1 MKSNKLDQEIKNQ
14 LQDREI
20 SPSRNLWTEI
30 EADLKNAEI
39 APQSQK
45 KNNNWIWLAASFILI
60 AGLTFFV
67 MKPQQETQPQIVSVP
82 KTVEKVITD
91 SIYIEKPVVESQEKI
106 ITENSVEEKSVLAE
120 NEPSKSVQEKK
131 QIIEKS
137 VTHPENIQPEKAT
150 AIIPEINNK
159 TIAVADTASSKP
171 SRVRY
176 TDPST
181 LLFSVEHK
189 EALQSAK
196 KGSNVA
202 AIELNK

>member
-91 SIYIEKPVVESQEKI
+91 SIYIEKPVLESQEKI

-150 AIIPEINNK
+150 VIIPEINNK

>member
-67 MKPQQETQPQIVSVP
+67 IKPQQETQPQIVSVP
-82 KTVEKVITD
+82 KTVEKVVTD
-91 SIYIEKPVVESQEKI
+91 SVFIEKPILEIQEKFNSSEPKKAKTTTRKI
-106 ITENSVEEKSVLAE
+106 IVEEADGIIYDTPKE
-120 NEPSKSVQEKK
+120 YIQEVKK
-131 QIIEKS
+131 
-137 VTHPENIQPEKAT
+137 
-150 AIIPEINNK
+150 
-159 TIAVADTASSKP
+159 
-171 SRVRY
+171 
-176 TDPST
+176 
-181 LLFSVEHK
+181 
-189 EALQSAK
+189 AK
-196 KGSNVA
+196 
-202 AIELNK
+202 

>member
-1 MKSNKLDQEIKNQ
+1 MKSNKLDKEIKNQ

-39 APQSQK
+39 APQTQK

-67 MKPQQETQPQIVSVP
+67 MKPQQETQPQIVSAP

-91 SIYIEKPVVESQEKI
+91 SIFIDKPVLESQEKI

-120 NEPSKSVQEKK
+120 NESSKSVQEKK

-137 VTHPENIQPEKAT
+137 VTRPENIQPEKAT

-189 EALQSAK
+189 DALQSAK

>member
-1 MKSNKLDQEIKNQ
+1 MKSNKLEQEIKNQ
-14 LQDREI
+14 LQDKEI

-67 MKPQQETQPQIVSVP
+67 IKPQQETQPQIVSVP
-82 KTVEKVITD
+82 KTVEKVVTD
-91 SIYIEKPVVESQEKI
+91 SIFIEKPVLETQGEI

-120 NEPSKSVQEKK
+120 NEPLKSIQEKK
-131 QIIEKS
+131 QIIETS
-137 VTHPENIQPEKAT
+137 VTHPEKIQPEKT
-150 AIIPEINNK
+150 PVIIPEINNK

-181 LLFSVEHK
+181 LLFSIEHK
-189 EALQSAK
+189 DALQSAK

>member
-1 MKSNKLDQEIKNQ
+1 MKSNKLEQEIKNQ

-39 APQSQK
+39 TPQPQK
-45 KNNNWIWLAASFILI
+45 KNNWIWLAASFVFM
-60 AGLTFFV
+60 AGLLTFFV
-67 MKPQQETQPQIVSVP
+67 MKPQQETHPQIVSAP
-82 KTVEKVITD
+82 KTIEKVVTD
-91 SIYIEKPVVESQEKI
+91 SIFIEKPIFKTEEKI
-106 ITENSVEEKSVLAE
+106 ITENNLEEKSNLAE
-120 NEPSKSVQEKK
+120 NQALKSVQESK
-131 QIIEKS
+131 QNIEKS
-137 VTHPENIQPEKAT
+137 GNHSENIQPEKT
-150 AIIPEINNK
+150 TVIIPEINNK

-171 SRVRY
+171 KRARY

-202 AIELNK
+202 AIELDK

>member
-1 MKSNKLDQEIKNQ
+1 MKSSKLDQEIKNQ

-91 SIYIEKPVVESQEKI
+91 SIYIEKPVLESQEKI

-120 NEPSKSVQEKK
+120 NEPSKSVQQKK

-150 AIIPEINNK
+150 VIIPEINNK